1 MPNGAKS
8 EFQQLKDRLRAT
20 WMAGD
25 FGRVAKYA
33 EAVAEEFVAR
43 RDLKPKVRVLDVAC
57 GSGNLAIPAAQA
69 GAIVTGVDI
78 APNLLVQAR
87 ERAKEAGTNIQFDEG
102 DAEELPYSDA
112 SFDTVSAC
120 LARCLRPVR
129 IGSVLATWSAP
140 PPLRCRSISPRTRFQ
155 LDING

>member
-33 EAVAEEFVAR
+33 EAVTEEFVAR

-112 SFDTVSAC
+112 SFDTVLSMFGAMFTP
-120 LARCLRPVR
+120 RPDRLSLGNLVR
-129 IGSVLATWSAP
+129 ATSIEVSLNLTEN
-140 PPLRCRSISPRTRFQ
+140 PLSTRH
-155 LDING
+155 